1 MASPK
6 LALKGGAVLRAPLF
20 FCTPITVGCYE

>member
-6 LALKGGAVLRAPLF
+6 LALKGAVIRAALF
-20 FCTPITVGCYE
+20 FCTPITVGCCE